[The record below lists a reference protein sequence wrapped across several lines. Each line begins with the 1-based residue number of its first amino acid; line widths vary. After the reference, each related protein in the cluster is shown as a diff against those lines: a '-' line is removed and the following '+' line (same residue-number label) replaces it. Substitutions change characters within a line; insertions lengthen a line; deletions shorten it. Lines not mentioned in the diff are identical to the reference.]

1 MRYYTKKK
9 NTKKGGGELLRCD
22 LRGVHDGGGKISN
35 RDRGNKNIST
45 TTCVEK
51 RGK

>member
-22 LRGVHDGGGKISN
+22 LRGVREGREDFKIE
-35 RDRGNKNIST
+35 RGNKNIST
-45 TTCVEK
+45 TTCVAK